1 MQMRTAYQEDTKKE
15 KEDDE
20 DREKEEEEEDLGGF
34 PFPLHQFGVFFLFF
48 FSSIPS
54 EAIIYVDAV
63 SLAASPFPFFSARFS
78 LENFCFKERGNKMSI
93 TIRERTICY
102 LFPLHSAFLCA
113 SWSALLR
120 LVLRHAASRD
130 FILELSFFL
139 KLKTV
144 ATLYVGWHFDGCP
157 LLFFLY
163 LLFFIRFFF
172 LSSRSHSIS
181 IMTRPIF
188 FSSALK
194 FRRRCWRCLHCVC
207 PFIFYIF

>member
-1 MQMRTAYQEDTKKE
+1 MSGRMSSLSNPCLESNQNVKRKKKTRWKKKTTSTQTRALTLSATGSKISFQWNEKEKRWRGAGGGGRGGGPAPYDGMQMRTAYQEDTKKE

-20 DREKEEEEEDLGGF
+20 DREKEEDRGGF

-120 LVLRHAASRD
+120 LVLRHAASRCD
-130 FILELSFFL
+130 FILELSFF
-139 KLKTV
+139 
-144 ATLYVGWHFDGCP
+144 F
-157 LLFFLY
+157 
-163 LLFFIRFFF
+163 
-172 LSSRSHSIS
+172 
-181 IMTRPIF
+181 
-188 FSSALK
+188 
-194 FRRRCWRCLHCVC
+194 
-207 PFIFYIF
+207 

>member
-20 DREKEEEEEDLGGF
+20 DREKEEEEDRGGF

-120 LVLRHAASRD
+120 LVLRHAASRCD
-130 FILELSFFL
+130 FILELSFF
-139 KLKTV
+139 
-144 ATLYVGWHFDGCP
+144 F
-157 LLFFLY
+157 
-163 LLFFIRFFF
+163 
-172 LSSRSHSIS
+172 
-181 IMTRPIF
+181 
-188 FSSALK
+188 
-194 FRRRCWRCLHCVC
+194 
-207 PFIFYIF
+207 

>member
-20 DREKEEEEEDLGGF
+20 DREKEEDRGGF

-157 LLFFLY
+157 LLFFC
-163 LLFFIRFFF
+163 ICFF
-172 LSSRSHSIS
+172 LFA
-181 IMTRPIF
+181 F
-188 FSSALK
+188 FS
-194 FRRRCWRCLHCVC
+194 FQVDRIQ
-207 PFIFYIF
+207 FQ

>member
-1 MQMRTAYQEDTKKE
+1 MMRIERKKKKKIE
-15 KEDDE
+15 GDSP
-20 DREKEEEEEDLGGF
+20 F
-34 PFPLHQFGVFFLFF
+34 PFINLVFFFLFF

-120 LVLRHAASRD
+120 LVLRHAASRCD
-130 FILELSFFL
+130 FILELSFF
-139 KLKTV
+139 
-144 ATLYVGWHFDGCP
+144 F
-157 LLFFLY
+157 
-163 LLFFIRFFF
+163 
-172 LSSRSHSIS
+172 
-181 IMTRPIF
+181 
-188 FSSALK
+188 
-194 FRRRCWRCLHCVC
+194 
-207 PFIFYIF
+207 

>member
-1 MQMRTAYQEDTKKE
+1 MSGRMSSLSNPCLESNQNVKRKKKLGEKKKTTSTQTRALTLSATGSKISFQWNEKEKRWRGAGGGGRGGGPAPYDGMQMRTAYQEDTKKE

-20 DREKEEEEEDLGGF
+20 DREKEEDRGGF

-120 LVLRHAASRD
+120 LVLRHAASRCD
-130 FILELSFFL
+130 FILELSFF
-139 KLKTV
+139 
-144 ATLYVGWHFDGCP
+144 F
-157 LLFFLY
+157 
-163 LLFFIRFFF
+163 
-172 LSSRSHSIS
+172 
-181 IMTRPIF
+181 
-188 FSSALK
+188 
-194 FRRRCWRCLHCVC
+194 
-207 PFIFYIF
+207 